1 MKSYEMAVLVL
12 SDKGARGEREDL
24 SGPAV
29 REVLGKQYPVVY
41 YKMIPDEKEQII
53 RELCYICDELAP
65 PLLVTSGGTGFSE
78 RDVTPE
84 ATLSVVEKL
93 TPGIPEAMRFYGMQK
108 TPQAMLSRAV
118 AGIRGKTLIINLPGS
133 VKGVKESL
141 EAITPALAHG
151 LGILRGDAQECGQ
164 PMAKKPAAVLAV
176 NRSEKKGEIKVP
188 IAKGYFAVDSGL
200 QGDAHAGD
208 WHRQVSL
215 LGYESFEKIRQLGVT
230 DLEPGVFAENLTTEG
245 IELFTLPV
253 GTRLQIGEVLLEV
266 TQIGKECH
274 LGCAI
279 REKTGDC
286 VMPRE
291 GIFAKVLAPGWIVP
305 GDLIEIVS

>member
-1 MKSYEMAVLVL
+1 MAV
-12 SDKGARGEREDL
+12 
-24 SGPAV
+24 
-29 REVLGKQYPVVY
+29 
-41 YKMIPDEKEQII
+41 
-53 RELCYICDELAP
+53 
-65 PLLVTSGGTGFSE
+65 
-78 RDVTPE
+78 
-84 ATLSVVEKL
+84 ATRNV
-93 TPGIPEAMRFYGMQK
+93 PGIAETIRAESLKITRR
-108 TPQAMLSRAV
+108 AMLSRGV
-118 AGIRGKTLIINLPGS
+118 SVVRGQTLIVNLPGS

-141 EAITPALAHG
+141 EAIAPALAHG

-164 PMAKKPAAVLAV
+164 PSAKKRASVLAV

-188 IAKGYFAVDSGL
+188 IAKGYFAVDCGL

-253 GTRLQIGEVLLEV
+253 GTRLQIGEALLEV

-291 GIFAKVLAPGWIVP
+291 GIFAKVLKPGWIAP
-305 GDLIEIVS
+305 GDLIEIVA